1 MELPISN
8 VGGASKPEMSSVEA
22 LKGLASRI
30 DGVVKWEMLIFQVMY
45 FHFQGSPKRSRWEA
59 WRSG

>member
-30 DGVVKWEMLIFQVMY
+30 DGVVKWEMLIFQSYVLP
-45 FHFQGSPKRSRWEA
+45 FSRFTQ
-59 WRSG
+59 